1 MGLGALDTSQP
12 LGRRLLFRLH
22 GIFHGRNCAR
32 RMLLS
37 AAALLS
43 LVIAAQLWSHYH
55 AASVAGP
62 VAASIGLILLIALP
76 WTRILLESNE
86 VRLETAISPDNVADW
101 LPIATR
107 NAGYG
112 ITISDAQRRLVWI
125 NDSFTRMIGYS
136 NGEVVGKKVSELI
149 YFEGTNSA
157 TILQV
162 RAAFAAVRGVRFEI
176 LVRSKNGREWWLDTD
191 AQPLLDARGG
201 LRGWACI
208 QTDVTAEVLKREAT
222 KRDQN
227 RVLTMIEGG
236 NIGTWELDST
246 TNQVE
251 ANSVFLASIGHPV
264 SERELNL
271 EWLREQYH
279 PDDRDASDHGIQEIV
294 AGRTDLYRA
303 QHRMRT
309 REGSLKWFLS
319 AVGVVERAE
328 DAKPLRMFGVQ
339 FDITDQKLGEE
350 QLRAAK
356 EAAEAANRAKSEFLA
371 NMSHEIRTPLN
382 GVIGMT
388 GLLLD
393 TPLSEEQRELAEI
406 ARSSGESLLA
416 VLNDVLDFSKIEA
429 GQMTLEQI
437 DFDLFAIVEQSIDA
451 VALRS
456 GQKGLELTVDVD
468 PTLPRGMRGD
478 PTRLRQIVLNL
489 LSNAIKFTEKG
500 EVRLCALRREAA
512 DGSVRLRVEI
522 IDTGVGITPEQRARL
537 FMPFIQA
544 DTSMTRRFG
553 GTGLGLSICRRL
565 IELMDGTI
573 GVDSTL
579 GSGSC
584 FWFEIE
590 LPVVALQNVPRATVD
605 LDDCRVLVIDDHP
618 TNRKI
623 IDGQLTSVGCH
634 VTSVATAG
642 DGEAIWKQF
651 VAADRLPDVV
661 LLDHDLPDHPGPWLA
676 ERIRRTPAGSQVPI
690 ILMTS
695 LGSRVRARTEHWMI
709 DRIMTKPVKQSA
721 LLQCIQEVVGTAR
734 AATAPA
740 HAINGDS
747 LRAMRVLLAEDNIV
761 NQKLACRILEKLG
774 AAVTVAD
781 NGEAAIAALISET
794 FDVVLMD
801 CQMPVL
807 DGYEATRR
815 IRAGAA
821 GVRASKLPIIA
832 LTAHALGGDRE
843 RCLAAG
849 MNDYLT
855 KPIDPAALKN
865 RLEELLGA
873 GSPRA
878 EPARENS
885 QSGDSPAGL
894 DEAVLDEAVL
904 DEAVLRGHIGD
915 DSRFLEELLGVF
927 VVTIDEQVIA
937 LLAAATR
944 GELAAVVGLA
954 HSIKGAAANV
964 GAGALM
970 GAAAALECAA
980 LQGTVAAHVIE
991 SVHIAWRNLQRHPKV
1006 EPFVKN
1012 GSRVA

>member
-1 MGLGALDTSQP
+1 L
-12 LGRRLLFRLH
+12 RLH

-32 RMLLS
+32 RMLLA

-43 LVIAAQLWSHYH
+43 LVLGAELWSHYH
-55 AASVAGP
+55 AASAAGP
-62 VAASIGLILLIALP
+62 VAAFIGLALLIALP
-76 WTRILLESNE
+76 WARILLEAGD
-86 VRLETAISPDNVADW
+86 VRLETEMTPDTVADW
-101 LPIATR
+101 LPIAAR

-112 ITISDAQRRLVWI
+112 ITLSDAQRRLVWA
-125 NDSFTRMIGYS
+125 NDSFTRMTGYGI
-136 NGEVVGKKVSELI
+136 GEVVGCRVSELI
-149 YFEGTNSA
+149 YFEATNA
-157 TILQV
+157 DTVRQV

-191 AQPLLDARGG
+191 AQPLLDAGG
-201 LRGWACI
+201 TLRGWACI

-222 KRDQN
+222 RRDQK

-246 TNQVE
+246 TNLVE
-251 ANSVFLASIGHPV
+251 ANPVFLASIGHPAQ
-264 SERELNL
+264 EQELNL
-271 EWLREQYH
+271 EWLRELYH
-279 PDDRDASDHGIQEIV
+279 ADDRDASEHGIREIV

-303 QHRMRT
+303 EHRMRT
-309 REGSLKWFLS
+309 SEGSWKWFLS
-319 AVGVVERAE
+319 AVGVVERAP

-339 FDITDQKLGEE
+339 FDITEQKLAEV

-406 ARSSGESLLA
+406 ARSSGESLLS

-456 GQKGLELTVDVD
+456 GQKALELIVDVD
-468 PTLPRGMRGD
+468 PTLPRGLRGD
-478 PTRLRQIVLNL
+478 PTRLRQVVLNL

-500 EVRLCALRREAA
+500 EVKLCAVRRPAA
-512 DGSVRLRVEI
+512 DGSVRLRMEI

-565 IELMDGTI
+565 IELMDGSI

-590 LPVVALQNVPRATVD
+590 LPVVQLQSVARGTVD
-605 LDDCRVLVIDDHP
+605 LEDCRVLVIDDHP

-642 DGEAIWKQF
+642 EGEALWKQLM
-651 VAADRLPDVV
+651 AADRLPDVV

-676 ERIRRTPAGSQVPI
+676 ERIRRNPAGAHVPI

-695 LGSRVRARTEHWMI
+695 LGSRVRARTEHWVI

-721 LLQCIQEVVGTAR
+721 LLQSIQEVIGTAR

-740 HAINGDS
+740 NAVNGDT
-747 LRAMRVLLAEDNIV
+747 LRTLRVLLAEDNIV

-774 AAVTVAD
+774 AAVTLAD
-781 NGEAAIAALISET
+781 NGEAAIAALT
-794 FDVVLMD
+794 AAAFDVILMD

-821 GVRASKLPIIA
+821 GAQASKLPIIA

-855 KPIDPAALKN
+855 KPIDPAALRH
-865 RLEELLGA
+865 RLEELLGTD
-873 GSPRA
+873 SRIQS
-878 EPARENS
+878 ERENPH
-885 QSGDSPAGL
+885 SGDSP
-894 DEAVLDEAVL
+894 AVL

-927 VVTIDEQVIA
+927 IVTVDEQVVA

-944 GELAAVVGLA
+944 GDVAAVAGLA

-964 GAGALM
+964 GASALTRT
-970 GAAAALECAA
+970 AEAVECAA
-980 LQGTVAAHVIE
+980 SKGAIATHEIDA
-991 SVHIAWRNLQRHPKV
+991 VHAAWRDLRRHPKV
-1006 EPFVKN
+1006 EPIVKN

>member
-1 MGLGALDTSQP
+1 
-12 LGRRLLFRLH
+12 
-22 GIFHGRNCAR
+22 
-32 RMLLS
+32 MLLA

-43 LVIAAQLWSHYH
+43 LILAAELWSHYH
-55 AASVAGP
+55 AASAAGP
-62 VAASIGLILLIALP
+62 VAAFIGLTLLIALP
-76 WTRILLESNE
+76 WARILLESNDLM
-86 VRLETAISPDNVADW
+86 LETNLSPDTVAGW
-101 LPIATR
+101 LPIAAR

-112 ITISDAQRRLVWI
+112 ITISDVQRRLVWV
-125 NDSFTRMIGYS
+125 NDSFTRMTGYGI
-136 NGEVVGKKVSELI
+136 GEVMGGRVSELI
-149 YFEGTNSA
+149 YFDGTNA
-157 TILQV
+157 DTVRQV

-191 AQPLLDARGG
+191 AQPLLDACGT

-222 KRDQN
+222 RRDQK

-246 TNQVE
+246 TNLVE
-251 ANSVFLASIGHPV
+251 ANSVFLASIGHPPQ
-264 SERELNL
+264 EQELNL
-271 EWLREQYH
+271 EWLRNLYH
-279 PDDRDASDHGIQEIV
+279 ADDRDASEHGIQEIV

-309 REGSLKWFLS
+309 REGSWKWFLS
-319 AVGVVERAE
+319 AVGVVERAA

-339 FDITDQKLGEE
+339 FDITEQKLAEE

-456 GQKGLELTVDVD
+456 GQKGLELIVDVD
-468 PTLPRGMRGD
+468 PSLPRGMRGD
-478 PTRLRQIVLNL
+478 PTRLRQVVLNL

-500 EVRLCALRREAA
+500 EVKLCALRRGAA

-565 IELMDGTI
+565 IELMHGSI

-579 GSGSC
+579 GGGSC

-590 LPVVALQNVPRATVD
+590 LPAVPLQSVPRAAVD
-605 LDDCRVLVIDDHP
+605 LEDCRVLVVDDHP
-618 TNRKI
+618 TNRRI

-642 DGEAIWKQF
+642 EGEALWTEL
-651 VAADRLPDVV
+651 VAADRSPDVV

-676 ERIRRTPAGSQVPI
+676 ERIRRNPAGAHVPI

-695 LGSRVRARTEHWMI
+695 LGSRVRARTEHWVI

-740 HAINGDS
+740 HAVNGDT
-747 LRAMRVLLAEDNIV
+747 LRTMRVLLAEDNIV

-774 AAVTVAD
+774 AAVTIAE
-781 NGEAAIAALISET
+781 NGEAAIAALTNAT

-815 IRAGAA
+815 IRGGAA
-821 GVRASKLPIIA
+821 GVQASKLPIIA
-832 LTAHALGGDRE
+832 LTAHALGGDRD

-855 KPIDPAALKN
+855 KPIDPAVLRN
-865 RLEELLGA
+865 RLEELLGTD
-873 GSPRA
+873 SRRVQP
-878 EPARENS
+878 ERENPHA
-885 QSGDSPAGL
+885 GNSPAIL
-894 DEAVLDEAVL
+894 DET
-904 DEAVLRGHIGD
+904 VLRGHIGD
-915 DSRFLEELLGVF
+915 DSRFLQELLGVF
-927 VVTIDEQVIA
+927 VVAVDEQVVA

-944 GELAAVVGLA
+944 GEVATVAGHA

-964 GAGALM
+964 GASALM
-970 GAAAALECAA
+970 RAAEALECAA
-980 LQGTVAAHVIE
+980 LKGAITTHEIE
-991 SVHIAWRNLQRHPKV
+991 AVHAAWRDLRRHPKV
-1006 EPFVKN
+1006 EPLVKD